1 MSKCTACNFEND
13 STRVFCQNCGE
24 RLEREEG
31 APAPAPV
38 QPHRYSDPSARPAKK
53 QSGLLLLIGGLFKD
67 LIRLAL
73 LAAIAAALVQMI
85 RTPDDVP
92 PVLAARAPAASMLA
106 ADIQTAV
113 ESPYPRS
120 FDISQEA
127 ANNFLA
133 ARVEGAAESSQSWR
147 AKFARAYVVIKTN
160 ELSLGIEQKIKN
172 YPLYLQLR
180 LEPRS
185 NSGKATLE
193 PVGGSIGRL
202 PVPHFLLPFF
212 GKPFEPVLT
221 TIAGQLRWF
230 ERAEK
235 FTFVPEVATV
245 EWPAN
250 SSAEMP

>member
-1 MSKCTACNFEND
+1 MSKCTSCGFEND

-31 APAPAPV
+31 SPAPAPV
-38 QPHRYSDPSARPAKK
+38 QPHRYSDPSSKPAPR
-53 QSGLLLLIGGLFKD
+53 QGGLLLLVGGLFKD
-67 LIRLAL
+67 LVRLAV
-73 LAAIAAALVQMI
+73 LAAIAACLVQMI

-92 PVLAARAPAASMLA
+92 PVIVPRAPSASMLA

-120 FDISQEA
+120 LDISEEA

-133 ARVEGAAESSQSWR
+133 ARVEGAAEGSSTWR
-147 AKFARAYVVIKTN
+147 ATFTRAYVVIGTG
-160 ELSLGIEQKIKN
+160 EFSLGIEQKLKN

-185 NSGKATLE
+185 SAEGATLE

-202 PVPHFLLPFF
+202 ALPRFLIPYFV
-212 GKPFEPVLT
+212 KPFEPVLT

-230 ERAEK
+230 ETADK
-235 FTFVPEVATV
+235 FTFAPEVATV

-250 SSAEMP
+250 SSLKTP